1 MNENV
6 KKKGPNKIFGILL
19 LLIAVIAIGAGIFL
33 TYITSPKF
41 IATETIKKMSENIVS
56 FMDNNKTDT
65 GLEENYKK
73 TSTVTMNLQSDY
85 LTTLSQTDPS
95 VVPYVNLLRNLTNTT
110 STTTMVQDIENSRLF
125 LDYNTTLNEEP
136 LINLKY
142 LVENSTEYY
151 YIDGV
156 SQTYINNGNNNY
168 FESLNSETSINDNTK
183 YLIEKVGESLASHIE
198 DSYLSSSYESDYKKI
213 TITLT
218 EDDLVTVVNNV
229 LSDLKKD
236 SKASKILSGYNE
248 SFNDFEIN
256 KDTISGLGTVEFNI
270 YIDKVLGTVKKYDMN
285 LEESKIELSYD
296 DSTDQKELE
305 LIANNESVGKVQFS
319 TNDGNITLN
328 IVDDSNNIVGTIST
342 TKTSTNYDI
351 IMNLTLDTTIIDINY
366 NNQITNLKKNTSYD
380 STTNIAI
387 NISSNNTTLIN
398 GTINI
403 TSNITND
410 TRIEEDTST
419 SVLASTLPAPKE
431 QLLTEK
437 MITVFTRLMS

>member
-19 LLIAVIAIGAGIFL
+19 LLIAVIVIGAGIFL

-56 FMDNNKTDT
+56 FIDNNKTDT

-248 SFNDFEIN
+248 NFNDFEIN
-256 KDTISGLGTVEFNI
+256 KDMISGLGTVEFNI

-328 IVDDSNNIVGTIST
+328 IVDNSNNVVGTIST

-351 IMNLTLDTTIIDINY
+351 IINLTLDTTIIDINY

-403 TSNITND
+403 TSNTTND

-437 MITVFTRLMS
+437 MTTVFTRLMS

>member
-95 VVPYVNLLRNLTNTT
+95 MVPYANLLRNLTNTT

-156 SQTYINNGNNNY
+156 SETYINNGNNNY

-183 YLIEKVGESLASHIE
+183 YLIEKAGESLASHIE

-248 SFNDFEIN
+248 NFNDFEIN
-256 KDTISGLGTVEFNI
+256 KDMISGLGTVEFNI
-270 YIDKVLGTVKKYDMN
+270 YIDKVLGTVKKYDIN
-285 LEESKIELSYD
+285 LEESKIKLSYD

-328 IVDDSNNIVGTIST
+328 IVDNSNNVVGTIST

-351 IMNLTLDTTIIDINY
+351 IINLTLDTTIIDINY

-419 SVLASTLPAPKE
+419 SVLASTLPVTKE
-431 QLLTEK
+431 ELLTEK
-437 MITVFTRLMS
+437 MTTVFTRLMS

>member
-168 FESLNSETSINDNTK
+168 FESLNSETSIARNDDVFHK
-183 YLIEKVGESLASHIE
+183 LL
-198 DSYLSSSYESDYKKI
+198 LS
-213 TITLT
+213 
-218 EDDLVTVVNNV
+218 
-229 LSDLKKD
+229 
-236 SKASKILSGYNE
+236 
-248 SFNDFEIN
+248 
-256 KDTISGLGTVEFNI
+256 
-270 YIDKVLGTVKKYDMN
+270 
-285 LEESKIELSYD
+285 
-296 DSTDQKELE
+296 
-305 LIANNESVGKVQFS
+305 
-319 TNDGNITLN
+319 
-328 IVDDSNNIVGTIST
+328 
-342 TKTSTNYDI
+342 
-351 IMNLTLDTTIIDINY
+351 
-366 NNQITNLKKNTSYD
+366 
-380 STTNIAI
+380 
-387 NISSNNTTLIN
+387 
-398 GTINI
+398 
-403 TSNITND
+403 
-410 TRIEEDTST
+410 
-419 SVLASTLPAPKE
+419 
-431 QLLTEK
+431 
-437 MITVFTRLMS
+437 

>member
-41 IATETIKKMSENIVS
+41 IATETIKKISENIVS
-56 FMDNNKTDT
+56 FIDNNKTDT

-248 SFNDFEIN
+248 NFNDFEIN
-256 KDTISGLGTVEFNI
+256 KDMISGLGTVEFNI
-270 YIDKVLGTVKKYDMN
+270 YIDKVLGTVKKYDIN

-319 TNDGNITLN
+319 TNDGNTTLN
-328 IVDDSNNIVGTIST
+328 IVDDSNNVVGTIST

-351 IMNLTLDTTIIDINY
+351 IINLTLDTTIIDINY

-437 MITVFTRLMS
+437 MTTVFTRLMS

>member
-19 LLIAVIAIGAGIFL
+19 LLIAVIAIGVGIFL

-95 VVPYVNLLRNLTNTT
+95 MVPYANLLRNLTNTT

-248 SFNDFEIN
+248 SFNDFEIS
-256 KDTISGLGTVEFNI
+256 KDMISGLGTVEFNI

-328 IVDDSNNIVGTIST
+328 MVDDSNNVVGTIST

-437 MITVFTRLMS
+437 MTTVFTRLMS

>member
-19 LLIAVIAIGAGIFL
+19 LLIAVIAIGVGIFL

-248 SFNDFEIN
+248 SFNDFEIS
-256 KDTISGLGTVEFNI
+256 KDMISGLGTVEFNI

-437 MITVFTRLMS
+437 MTTVFTRLMS

>member
-19 LLIAVIAIGAGIFL
+19 LLIAVIVIGAGIFL

-56 FMDNNKTDT
+56 FIDNNKTDT

-95 VVPYVNLLRNLTNTT
+95 MVPYANLLRNLTNTT

-156 SQTYINNGNNNY
+156 SETYINNGNNNY

-236 SKASKILSGYNE
+236 SKASKIISGYNE
-248 SFNDFEIN
+248 NFGDFEIS
-256 KDTISGLGTVEFNI
+256 KDMISGLGTVEFNI
-270 YIDKVLGTVKKYDMN
+270 YIDKVLGTVKKYDIN
-285 LEESKIELSYD
+285 LEESKIKLSYD

-328 IVDDSNNIVGTIST
+328 IVDDSNNVVGTIST

-351 IMNLTLDTTIIDINY
+351 IINLTLDTTIIDINY

-437 MITVFTRLMS
+437 MTTVFTRLMS

>member
-248 SFNDFEIN
+248 NFNDFEIN
-256 KDTISGLGTVEFNI
+256 KDMISGLGTVEFNI
-270 YIDKVLGTVKKYDMN
+270 YIDKVLGTVKKYDIN

-328 IVDDSNNIVGTIST
+328 IVDDSNNVVGTIST

-437 MITVFTRLMS
+437 MTTVFTRLMS

>member
-1 MNENV
+1 MNEKV

-56 FMDNNKTDT
+56 FIDNNKTDT

-248 SFNDFEIN
+248 SFNDFEIS
-256 KDTISGLGTVEFNI
+256 KDMISGLGTVEFNI

-437 MITVFTRLMS
+437 MTTVFTRLMS

>member
-56 FMDNNKTDT
+56 FIDNNKTDT

-183 YLIEKVGESLASHIE
+183 YLIEKAGESLASHIE

-248 SFNDFEIN
+248 NFNDFEIN
-256 KDTISGLGTVEFNI
+256 KDMISGLGTVEFNI
-270 YIDKVLGTVKKYDMN
+270 YIDKVLGTVKKYDIN
-285 LEESKIELSYD
+285 LEESKIKLSYD

-328 IVDDSNNIVGTIST
+328 IVDNSNNVVGTIST

-437 MITVFTRLMS
+437 MTTVFTRLMS

>member
-19 LLIAVIAIGAGIFL
+19 LLIAVIVIGAGIFL

-136 LINLKY
+136 LINLKC

-256 KDTISGLGTVEFNI
+256 KDMISGLGTVEFNI

-437 MITVFTRLMS
+437 MTTVFTRLMS

>member
-19 LLIAVIAIGAGIFL
+19 LLIAVIAIGVGIFL

-183 YLIEKVGESLASHIE
+183 YLIEKAGESLASHIE

-248 SFNDFEIN
+248 NFNDFEIN
-256 KDTISGLGTVEFNI
+256 KDMISGLGTVEFNI
-270 YIDKVLGTVKKYDMN
+270 YIDKVLGTVKKYDIN
-285 LEESKIELSYD
+285 LEESKIKLSYD

-328 IVDDSNNIVGTIST
+328 IVDDSNNVVGTIST

-351 IMNLTLDTTIIDINY
+351 IINLTLDTTIIDINY

-437 MITVFTRLMS
+437 MTTVFTRLMS

>member
-19 LLIAVIAIGAGIFL
+19 LLIAVIVIGAGAFL

-236 SKASKILSGYNE
+236 SKASKIISGYNE
-248 SFNDFEIN
+248 NFNDFEIN
-256 KDTISGLGTVEFNI
+256 KDMISGLGTVEFNI
-270 YIDKVLGTVKKYDMN
+270 YIDKVLGTVKKYDIN
-285 LEESKIELSYD
+285 LEESKIKLSYD

-437 MITVFTRLMS
+437 MTTVFTRLMS

>member
-6 KKKGPNKIFGILL
+6 KKKGSNKIFGILL

-95 VVPYVNLLRNLTNTT
+95 MVPYANLLRNLTNTT

-248 SFNDFEIN
+248 SFNDFEIS
-256 KDTISGLGTVEFNI
+256 KDMISGLGTVEFNI

-285 LEESKIELSYD
+285 LEESKIKLSYD

-328 IVDDSNNIVGTIST
+328 IVDDSNNVVGTIST

-437 MITVFTRLMS
+437 MTTVFTRLMS

>member
-248 SFNDFEIN
+248 NFNDFEIN
-256 KDTISGLGTVEFNI
+256 KDMISGLGTVEFNI

-328 IVDDSNNIVGTIST
+328 IVDDSNNVVGTIST

-437 MITVFTRLMS
+437 MTTVFTRLMI

>member
-248 SFNDFEIN
+248 NFNDFEIN
-256 KDTISGLGTVEFNI
+256 KDMISGLGTVEFNI
-270 YIDKVLGTVKKYDMN
+270 YIDKVLGTVKKYDIN

-328 IVDDSNNIVGTIST
+328 IVDDSNNVVGTIST

-437 MITVFTRLMS
+437 MTTVFTRLMI

>member
-19 LLIAVIAIGAGIFL
+19 LLIAVIAIGAGAFL

-95 VVPYVNLLRNLTNTT
+95 MVPYANLLRNLTNTT

-183 YLIEKVGESLASHIE
+183 YLIEKAGESLASHIE

-248 SFNDFEIN
+248 SFNDFEIS
-256 KDTISGLGTVEFNI
+256 KDMISGLGTVEFNI

-328 IVDDSNNIVGTIST
+328 IVDDSNNVVGTIST

-437 MITVFTRLMS
+437 MTTVFTRLMS

>member
-19 LLIAVIAIGAGIFL
+19 LLIAVIAIGAGAFL

-85 LTTLSQTDPS
+85 LTTISQTDPS
-95 VVPYVNLLRNLTNTT
+95 MVPYANLLRNLTNTT
-110 STTTMVQDIENSRLF
+110 STTIMVQDIENSRLF

-168 FESLNSETSINDNTK
+168 FESLNSNNTK
-183 YLIEKVGESLASHIE
+183 YLIEKAGESLASHIE

-248 SFNDFEIN
+248 SFNDFEIS

-285 LEESKIELSYD
+285 LEESKIKLSYD

-328 IVDDSNNIVGTIST
+328 IVDNSNNVVGTIST

-351 IMNLTLDTTIIDINY
+351 IINLTLDTTIIDINY

-437 MITVFTRLMS
+437 MTTVFTRLMS

>member
-1 MNENV
+1 M
-6 KKKGPNKIFGILL
+6 
-19 LLIAVIAIGAGIFL
+19 
-33 TYITSPKF
+33 
-41 IATETIKKMSENIVS
+41 
-56 FMDNNKTDT
+56 
-65 GLEENYKK
+65 
-73 TSTVTMNLQSDY
+73 
-85 LTTLSQTDPS
+85 
-95 VVPYVNLLRNLTNTT
+95 
-110 STTTMVQDIENSRLF
+110 
-125 LDYNTTLNEEP
+125 
-136 LINLKY
+136 
-142 LVENSTEYY
+142 
-151 YIDGV
+151 
-156 SQTYINNGNNNY
+156 
-168 FESLNSETSINDNTK
+168 
-183 YLIEKVGESLASHIE
+183 
-198 DSYLSSSYESDYKKI
+198 
-213 TITLT
+213 
-218 EDDLVTVVNNV
+218 
-229 LSDLKKD
+229 KKD

-248 SFNDFEIN
+248 NFNDFEIN
-256 KDTISGLGTVEFNI
+256 KDMISGLGTVEFNI

-319 TNDGNITLN
+319 TNDGNTTLN
-328 IVDDSNNIVGTIST
+328 IVDDSNNVVGTIST

-351 IMNLTLDTTIIDINY
+351 IINLTLDTTIIDINY

-437 MITVFTRLMS
+437 MTTVFTRLMS

>member
-1 MNENV
+1 MNENI

-248 SFNDFEIN
+248 SFNDFKIS
-256 KDTISGLGTVEFNI
+256 KDMISGLGTVEFNI
-270 YIDKVLGTVKKYDMN
+270 YIDKVLGTVKKYDIN
-285 LEESKIELSYD
+285 LEESKIKLSYD

-328 IVDDSNNIVGTIST
+328 IVDDSNNVVGTIST

-437 MITVFTRLMS
+437 MTTVFTRLMS

>member
-19 LLIAVIAIGAGIFL
+19 LLIAVIVIGAGIFL

-95 VVPYVNLLRNLTNTT
+95 MVPYANLLRNLTNTT

-156 SQTYINNGNNNY
+156 SETYINNGNNNY

-248 SFNDFEIN
+248 SFNDFEIS
-256 KDTISGLGTVEFNI
+256 KDMISGLGTVEFNI

-351 IMNLTLDTTIIDINY
+351 IINLTLDTTIIDINY

-437 MITVFTRLMS
+437 MTTVFTRLMS

>member
-1 MNENV
+1 MNENI

-248 SFNDFEIN
+248 SFNDFEIS
-256 KDTISGLGTVEFNI
+256 KDMISGLGTVEFNI

-437 MITVFTRLMS
+437 MTTVFTRLMS

>member
-95 VVPYVNLLRNLTNTT
+95 MVPYANLLRNLTNTT

-248 SFNDFEIN
+248 SFNDFEIS
-256 KDTISGLGTVEFNI
+256 KDMISGLGTVEFNI

-342 TKTSTNYDI
+342 TQTSTNYDI
-351 IMNLTLDTTIIDINY
+351 IINLTLDTTIIDINY

-437 MITVFTRLMS
+437 MTTVFTRLMS

>member
-19 LLIAVIAIGAGIFL
+19 LLIAVIAIGVGIFL

-248 SFNDFEIN
+248 SFNDFEIS
-256 KDTISGLGTVEFNI
+256 KDMISGLGTVEFNI

-342 TKTSTNYDI
+342 TQTSTNYDI
-351 IMNLTLDTTIIDINY
+351 IINLTLDTTIIDINY

-437 MITVFTRLMS
+437 MTTVFTRLMS

>member
-1 MNENV
+1 MNEKV

-95 VVPYVNLLRNLTNTT
+95 MVPYANLLRNLTNTT

-156 SQTYINNGNNNY
+156 SETYINNGNNNY

-198 DSYLSSSYESDYKKI
+198 DNYLSSSYESDYKKI

-248 SFNDFEIN
+248 SFNDFEIS
-256 KDTISGLGTVEFNI
+256 KDMISGLGTVEFNI

-328 IVDDSNNIVGTIST
+328 IVDDSNNVVGTIST

-419 SVLASTLPAPKE
+419 SVLASTLPATKE
-431 QLLTEK
+431 ELLTEK
-437 MITVFTRLMS
+437 MTTVFTRLMS

>member
-1 MNENV
+1 MNENI

-248 SFNDFEIN
+248 SFNDFEIS
-256 KDTISGLGTVEFNI
+256 KDMISGLGTVEFNI

-328 IVDDSNNIVGTIST
+328 IVDNSNNVVGTIST

-351 IMNLTLDTTIIDINY
+351 IINLTLDTTIIDINY

-437 MITVFTRLMS
+437 MTTVFTRLMS

>member
-95 VVPYVNLLRNLTNTT
+95 MVPYANLLRNLTNTT

-248 SFNDFEIN
+248 SFNDFEIS
-256 KDTISGLGTVEFNI
+256 KDMISGLGTVEFNI

-351 IMNLTLDTTIIDINY
+351 IINLTLDTTIIDINY

-437 MITVFTRLMS
+437 MTTVFTRLMS

>member
-328 IVDDSNNIVGTIST
+328 IVDDSNNVVGTIST

-437 MITVFTRLMS
+437 MTTVFTRLMS

>member
-19 LLIAVIAIGAGIFL
+19 LLIAVIAIGAGAFL

-95 VVPYVNLLRNLTNTT
+95 MVPYANLLRNLTNTT

-218 EDDLVTVVNNV
+218 EDDLVTIVNNV

-248 SFNDFEIN
+248 NFNDFEIN
-256 KDTISGLGTVEFNI
+256 KDMISGLGTVEFNI

-319 TNDGNITLN
+319 TNDGNTTLN
-328 IVDDSNNIVGTIST
+328 IVDDSNNVVGTIST

-351 IMNLTLDTTIIDINY
+351 IINLTLDTTIIDINY

-437 MITVFTRLMS
+437 MTTVFTRLMI